1 MLRRD
6 VLLGLTA
13 LGAGLGLGRA
23 EARETVVPFEAD
35 VAPGTI
41 VVKTAAR
48 QLYLVTGYG
57 SAVRYPVA
65 VGRAGKQWAGY
76 ASVAGKYVNPAWS
89 PPDEIRRD
97 NPKLPRVIP
106 GGAKGNP
113 MGMRALVLDRG
124 QYAIHGTNNPGSIGH
139 FASYGCIR
147 MHNSDIVDLYE
158 RVSVGTPVLVVQ

>member
-6 VLLGLTA
+6 FALGLATLA
-13 LGAGLGLGRA
+13 AGFGLGHA
-23 EARETVVPFEAD
+23 QAREAIVPFDES

-48 QLYLVTGYG
+48 QLFLVTGYG
-57 SAVRYPVA
+57 SAIRYPVA

-76 ASVAGKYVNPAWS
+76 AAVAGKYVSPAWS

-124 QYAIHGTNNPGSIGH
+124 QYAIHGTNQPGSIGH

-158 RVSVGTPVLVVQ
+158 RVAVGTPVLVVQ